1 MQLSEQRRQVNP
13 TATVPVQPTVA
24 PATVSV
30 AVQNPRHPS
39 QIQIQTS
46 EGVAVRGWNFYS
58 PVASTHGQQASPQ
71 LHPAAPPSH
80 PSVLQ
85 NDFTS
90 ETGTLQ
96 SARNAG
102 DAFTNA
108 EVQSHHL
115 ETTASRPVVT
125 STDPAPTLSA
135 PPSSQS
141 QSILLAPEEK
151 GAALYTMRGL
161 AASIK
166 RSLNAAVS
174 SASSDSHSQKLKRS
188 SSIEAMKPDLAVDE
202 QGPEPKAEPEPVN
215 PVAEPPS
222 IILPA
227 SLSDVS
233 VPQHEETM
241 QTANG
246 FQIPSSSSRKFV
258 PFSTLTGAV
267 SFDNIPDSVPIN
279 QNPAPSPEATGVL
292 EEDLT
297 TSQST
302 PQPDVLHNH
311 IEDPFISVSQPS
323 FDPLSFPHRTPTPP
337 LAATITTVHDEGE
350 VEEKA
355 VSISPS
361 YPSTPLHEAEIDSQ
375 LQFPPSRIEDDV
387 EMSVAPGE
395 DHVQIQLNVASSE
408 FSQAQDNDTLV
419 QEADESLAPSVVEID
434 RSPRGSPMVEEYPG
448 GETRSSA
455 RAPEELARVLPRTSP
470 IRVQSTDIAETSSP
484 SSLPKLPRKSRR
496 KQEFY
501 VAVPPASEWV
511 LRAKHREAERKA
523 LMREKAGEFGLLKW
537 FCSIS
542 HTF

>member
-1 MQLSEQRRQVNP
+1 MAREYMQLLEQRRQVNP

-30 AVQNPRHPS
+30 AAQNPRHPS

-46 EGVAVRGWNFYS
+46 EGAAVRGWNIYS
-58 PVASTHGQQASPQ
+58 PVVSTHGQQALPQ
-71 LHPAAPPSH
+71 LHPAAPPGH

-85 NDFTS
+85 NDLTS

-96 SARNAG
+96 SARNPG
-102 DAFTNA
+102 DAFTSA
-108 EVQSHHL
+108 GLQSHHL

-125 STDPAPTLSA
+125 STDPAPNLSA

-151 GAALYTMRGL
+151 GTALYTMRGL

-174 SASSDSHSQKLKRS
+174 SASSDPHSQKQKRL
-188 SSIEAMKPDLAVDE
+188 SSIEIVDKAKPDLTVDE
-202 QGPEPKAEPEPVN
+202 QDPEPKAEPEPVN
-215 PVAEPPS
+215 PATESSSTV
-222 IILPA
+222 LPA

-233 VPQHEETM
+233 VPQLEETM
-241 QTANG
+241 QTANE
-246 FQIPSSSSRKFV
+246 FQIPSSSPRKFV

-279 QNPAPSPEATGVL
+279 QNSAPSPEATGVL

-297 TSQST
+297 TSQCT
-302 PQPDVLHNH
+302 PQPGVLHNH
-311 IEDPFISVSQPS
+311 IEDPFISVSQSS

-361 YPSTPLHEAEIDSQ
+361 HPSTPLHEAEIDLQ
-375 LQFPPSRIEDDV
+375 LQFSPSRNEDDV

-395 DHVQIQLNVASSE
+395 DPIQLNVASSE
-408 FSQAQDNDTLV
+408 FPQAQDNDALV
-419 QEADESLAPSVVEID
+419 EEADESSAPSVVEID
-434 RSPRGSPMVEEYPG
+434 RSPRGSPMVEEYQG

-455 RAPEELARVLPRTSP
+455 QAPEELARVLSRTSP

-501 VAVPPASEWV
+501 IAVPPASEWV

-523 LMREKAGEFGLLKW
+523 LMREKAGEFGILK
-537 FCSIS
+537 
-542 HTF
+542 